1 MIAAMAGAAVVSTAL
16 EVGAKAVGLGLST
29 AAGLLDQAKTK
40 AEASAASQ
48 AATLADIR
56 QKGVYAWAQGQKFDG
71 LTSKITQ
78 QVMTARKLDAASLA
92 AMNPTQRA
100 SAESAA
106 TAEIA
111 TRTKQAM
118 QNALEG
124 QAQIAA
130 KAGKPAAPMVID
142 IKV

>member
-16 EVGAKAVGLGLST
+16 EVGAKALGAGLS
-29 AAGLLDQAKTK
+29 AAASLLDQAKTK
-40 AEASAASQ
+40 AEASAAAQ
-48 AATLADIR
+48 TATLADIR
-56 QKGVYAWAQGQKFDG
+56 QKGVYAWAQGQKFDS

-92 AMNPTQRA
+92 AMDPTQRA
-100 SAESAA
+100 SAESSA

-124 QAQIAA
+124 QAQMAA
-130 KAGKPAAPMVID
+130 KAGKPPAPMVID